1 MRYSSYVMLLAPFG
15 MVAAFLAT
23 LLGGGWKSIG
33 SLATFVLD
41 AVVAQLFMDIVIYG
55 SLLLIFRIPMGAFF
69 RATRQALAIAFT
81 ATSSAAALPKALGGM
96 EKFGVRTSPEAI
108 TRGQRRLGDSP
119 RQLCNSER
127 HTADLPIAF
136 GDAATAAGSG
146 RHHRHGAY
154 TGQCPRQLSGPRDP
168 RPLGG

>member
-33 SLATFVLD
+33 SLATFVLA

-55 SLLLIFRIPMGAFF
+55 SLLLIFRIPMGAYL

-81 ATSSAAALPKALGGM
+81 TTSSAAALPKALGGM
-96 EKFGVRTSPEAI
+96 EKFGVRRELPGMVMPLGVSCNLAGRKAS
-108 TRGQRRLGDSP
+108 RGFP
-119 RQLCNSER
+119 
-127 HTADLPIAF
+127 
-136 GDAATAAGSG
+136 AATS
-146 RHHRHGAY
+146 
-154 TGQCPRQLSGPRDP
+154 
-168 RPLGG
+168 